1 MQMMQ
6 EKDFSQELK
15 QSQMQLKSLWDQR
28 VEM

>member
-6 EKDFSQELK
+6 EKDFSLESK
-15 QSQMQLKSLWDQR
+15 QSQMQLKLQWDQR

>member
-6 EKDFSQELK
+6 EKDFSLELK
-15 QSQMQLKSLWDQR
+15 QSQMQLKLQWDQR

>member
-6 EKDFSQELK
+6 EKDFSLESK

>member
-15 QSQMQLKSLWDQR
+15 QSQMQLKSQWDQR